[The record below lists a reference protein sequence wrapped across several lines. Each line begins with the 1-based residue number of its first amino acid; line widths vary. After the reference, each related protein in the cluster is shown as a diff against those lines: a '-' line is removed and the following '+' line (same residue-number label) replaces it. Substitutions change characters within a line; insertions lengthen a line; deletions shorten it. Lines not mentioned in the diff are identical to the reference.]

1 MPGKNEF
8 RQAAFQ
14 RRKALDADLRADWS
28 RQIMDRLLS
37 SIDLPPPG
45 SVIAGY
51 VPVNN
56 EVDVVPL
63 MTELVERG
71 YRCAVPYNTD
81 RMETLDFLEW
91 TPQSV
96 LHLGLYN
103 IPQPDPKKAEAL
115 LPDFLVVP
123 MLAFDASCNRMG
135 YGSGYFDRTFMHLQK
150 FHAFRAVGV
159 AFEAQKYDA
168 VPVDGYDYTL
178 DAVVS
183 ETDVYTKTVTGQK
196 L

>member
-1 MPGKNEF
+1 MSSKNEF

-14 RRKALDADLRADWS
+14 RRKALDAETRNLWS
-28 RQIMDRLLS
+28 RQVMDMFLS
-37 SIDLPPPG
+37 RIDLPPPG

-51 VPVNN
+51 IPVNN
-56 EVDVVPL
+56 EVDVLPL
-63 MTELVERG
+63 MTELVSRG

-81 RMETLDFLEW
+81 RMEILDFLEW

-96 LHLGLYN
+96 LHLGLYS

-135 YGSGYFDRTFMHLQK
+135 YGSGYFDRTFMHLRK

-159 AFEAQKYDA
+159 AFEMQKNDA

-183 ETDVYTKTVTGQK
+183 ETAVYTKP
-196 L
+196 